1 MTTRTEIESK
11 VREALATALG
21 KSLPSDGNVSQETE
35 PGWDSMKHVEIM
47 LMLEEAFQI
56 TFEPDDF
63 TEMTS
68 LDECVR
74 RIAARLGTPAAS

>member
-1 MTTRTEIESK
+1 MRAQIDAK

-21 KSLPSDGNVSQETE
+21 RAVPAGGDVTQATE
-35 PGWDSMKHVEIM
+35 PAWDSMKHVEIL
-47 LMLEEAFQI
+47 LMLEEAFGI

-74 RIAARLGTPAAS
+74 RIATRLDGSSG